1 MSEKIPEITH
11 QRIHYNSLSNY
22 LQQEYGEKL
31 YKLTLSSGCTC
42 PNRDGKCGAGGC
54 IFCSSGGSG
63 EFAAPN
69 TLTLDEQIQIAKERI
84 SGKPHSDKY
93 IAYFQS
99 FTNTYGDLKHLSDL
113 YNAVALRP
121 DISVISI
128 ATRPDCL
135 DDDVLRM
142 LAEVKQKKPVWVE
155 LGLQTSNPDSAR
167 YIRRGYENEVYK
179 RAVEKLNEAGIKVI
193 THVIIGLPG
202 ETFEDYSETVKYACD
217 CGTWGL
223 KLQLLHVLEGT
234 DLASDYYSDKVP
246 LLTMEEYVDVIC
258 RLIEMIPPDVV
269 IHRLTGDGQKK
280 ILIAP
285 KWSGDKKR
293 VLGTLAYEMQKRN
306 IKQGHMWKT
315 NKKR

>member
-1 MSEKIPEITH
+1 MSEKIPEITP

-22 LQQEYGEKL
+22 LQREYGEKL

-42 PNRDGKCGAGGC
+42 PNRDGKCGTGGC
-54 IFCSSGGSG
+54 IFCSLGGSG
-63 EFAAPN
+63 EFAVPN

-84 SGKPHSDKY
+84 SGKPHADQY

-113 YNAVALRP
+113 YNAVALRS

-179 RAVEKLNEAGIKVI
+179 RAVEKLNAAGIKVI

-202 ETFEDYSETVKYACD
+202 ETFEDYSATVNYACA

-234 DLASDYYSDKVP
+234 DLASDYYGGRVTT
-246 LLTMEEYVDVIC
+246 LTMEEYVDIIC
-258 RLIEMIPPDVV
+258 RLIERIPPDIV

-285 KWSGDKKR
+285 KWSADKKR
-293 VLGTLAYEMQKRN
+293 VLGTMSFEMRKRN
-306 IKQGHMWKT
+306 IQQGSLLK
-315 NKKR
+315 